1 MSDYMKEQHESTL
14 AQHGRTG
21 MNRASSFQGPFDNR
35 TQGRAQGSCYNVMP
49 SALMIPCR
57 YRLKLYKRHAI
68 IPACRIH

>member
-49 SALMIPCR
+49 
-57 YRLKLYKRHAI
+57 Y
-68 IPACRIH
+68 PAWRIYQEKVWIM